1 MIRANSLVLDIGARR
16 EKIRSDAISLDI
28 DKDVRPDVC
37 ASAGYL
43 PFKSDT
49 FDYVSMLEVIEHL
62 DGEQIDRALVDCQR
76 VANKLIVSTPNCDSK
91 LWALIVWPL
100 WSHTVGREW
109 LGAHKQ
115 FFGKKSLE
123 DLFEKDF
130 GMEILSRIY
139 SKWNLLILVETRP
152 AIRAVGKA
160 KGIEIGPEIRPRRPI
175 KKSVSLLTEA

>member
-1 MIRANSLVLDIGARR
+1 MLRPNSLVLDIGARR

-28 DKDVRPDVC
+28 DKNARPDVC

-43 PFKSDT
+43 PFRSDT

-62 DGEQIDRALVDCQR
+62 DSEHIGRALVDCQR
-76 VANKLIVSTPNCDSK
+76 VADKLIVSTPNCDSK
-91 LWALIVWPL
+91 VWDLIVWPL

-115 FFGKKSLE
+115 FFGKESLE
-123 DLFEKDF
+123 DLFAKDF

-152 AIRAVGKA
+152 AIRALGKDEE
-160 KGIEIGPEIRPRRPI
+160 IEIGPVIGRGRQI
-175 KKSVSLLTEA
+175 KKSVSLMTEA